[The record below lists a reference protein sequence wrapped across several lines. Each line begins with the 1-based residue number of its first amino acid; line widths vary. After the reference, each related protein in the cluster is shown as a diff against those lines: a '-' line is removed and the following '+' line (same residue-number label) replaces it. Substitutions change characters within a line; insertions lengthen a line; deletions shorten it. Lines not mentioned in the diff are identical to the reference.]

1 VEPMLDDVRV
11 AAHHVEGFLAL
22 HRSAEMVADQ
32 LRNHVLA
39 LHQRQQQDNHR
50 GRSGE
55 AQPEPEGKRAPM
67 LSYCCPKARLESVRR
82 GRTNRRVSHRAL
94 QQEQLA
100 PAGAALV
107 ASVKVRSHSSR
118 LELGQ
123 LSVDFRTQGLEGW
136 AAHLSPPWSM
146 PPSAASVCSETSSWA
161 RARASRERTVPTGHS
176 T

>member
-1 VEPMLDDVRV
+1 PDR
-11 AAHHVEGFLAL
+11 
-22 HRSAEMVADQ
+22 RSA
-32 LRNHVLA
+32 N
-39 LHQRQQQDNHR
+39 
-50 GRSGE
+50 
-55 AQPEPEGKRAPM
+55 
-67 LSYCCPKARLESVRR
+67 
-82 GRTNRRVSHRAL
+82 NRPVHHTAL

-100 PAGAALV
+100 PADAALV
-107 ASVKVRSHSSR
+107 ASVKMRSHCRR

-176 T
+176 TICAISSYEKPAASVRRRHLCHVSGSAARPWDISSLKVLRNISSSRFPIGGSISLASASINCNCRSVRR